1 MLYDYNRNNFESATY
16 PRLEHFNLFLQDGV
30 GTRTAL
36 HFDTIDDEISRLKDN
51 FEVMS
56 ESIEFKTH
64 DASASMKASKSHSDQ
79 FSKESTPGKVKN
91 I

>member
-1 MLYDYNRNNFESATY
+1 MYCNKKQ
-16 PRLEHFNLFLQDGV
+16 FLQERMSNDNSFQDGV

-79 FSKESTPGKVKN
+79 FSKESTPGKFF
-91 I
+91 

>member
-1 MLYDYNRNNFESATY
+1 MSNDNSF
-16 PRLEHFNLFLQDGV
+16 QDGV

-79 FSKESTPGKVKN
+79 FSKESTPGKVKKYFRR
-91 I
+91 